1 MQTLL
6 ARKAISMTELREP
19 AKVFAQAGNEPIAIL
34 NRNQVVGYFVPVGAL
49 EEQTAGNTV
58 NDNELI
64 ALLKKRRPHIAT
76 TLKYLEDK

>member
-1 MQTLL
+1 MQTIL
-6 ARKAISMTELREP
+6 ARKAMSMTELREP

-49 EEQTAGNTV
+49 EAQAEYDSISNAQLITV
-58 NDNELI
+58 
-64 ALLKKRRPHIAT
+64 LKKRHPQIAA